1 MSNNEQYTLRV
12 YKRVKCLKNPNWK
25 IFTQHKLPSTVY
37 RGKFSNLK
45 SNIKSLKICSLKVQ
59 I

>member
-12 YKRVKCLKNPNWK
+12 YKTVKYFKNPNWQ
-25 IFTQHKLPSTVY
+25 IFTQRKLPSNVY

-45 SNIKSLKICSLKVQ
+45 SNIKSLKICSQ
-59 I
+59 

>member
-25 IFTQHKLPSTVY
+25 ISTQHKLPSTVY

-45 SNIKSLKICSLKVQ
+45 SNIKSLKICSQ
-59 I
+59 